1 MPKFVP
7 VTDSEKPKSEQSF
20 YANELLEHRQ
30 FDNPHAVI
38 RSAEEVADE
47 EVDEMAQYL
56 KHAEGANK
64 MVKNEKGLWVKAKT
78 VDNEPQKN
86 EKKGMGRGGGVS
98 VMDKLL
104 QDHKMKQ
111 TDRDIPAE
119 SSRQFEDPKEEKSE
133 KSKRRSPSSSEERT
147 SRDKKTDNRIRDD
160 SRERRRDND
169 RRRDS
174 SRDRKTG
181 RKDRSRSRSPHYK
194 RERSRDRDRDRRRSS
209 SRRRDHHR
217 DRNDRDERK
226 GERDRRSR
234 SRDRDRR
241 KHKDD
246 YDSEDDRRDSPR
258 KRSRTPEEKRRRKQK
273 YESDS
278 SDAEK
283 DRKESSSSRKKE
295 TPKSYSSDEEKK
307 KVSKK
312 PPQPLTEKKVEKT
325 TTQEMTTEK
334 KIPPPS
340 PEPETPMDIPPMTA
354 IQILNHFH
362 EIFALKSSNRRMDQL
377 MELFHPTCQIKNMKT
392 GTVHLNGKDAIRA
405 AFQKTNPHEV
415 QVSKR
420 IYFEHS
426 SFVSSENNE
435 KKNSSL
441 VTYACDFHREG
452 TSPGLGDISKDTLL
466 FYECADNQIL
476 TVWGMNDS
484 EHLSQQVNLAEDTIY
499 FGSKVWSFLEGVL
512 KDKWG
517 KEISEKKINLMEVSH
532 YHNYD
537 QMEVWG

>member
-7 VTDSEKPKSEQSF
+7 VTDSEKPKSEQAF

-78 VDNEPQKN
+78 VENEPAKN
-86 EKKGMGRGGGVS
+86 EKKGMGRGGGIS
-98 VMDKLL
+98 VVDKLL
-104 QDHKMKQ
+104 QDHKIKQ

-119 SSRQFEDPKEEKSE
+119 SSRQFEDPKEEKDE
-133 KSKRRSPSSSEERT
+133 KPKRRSPSSSEERT
-147 SRDKKTDNRIRDD
+147 PRDKKKDNRTRDD
-160 SRERRRDND
+160 SRERRRVND

-174 SRDRKTG
+174 SRERKTG

-194 RERSRDRDRDRRRSS
+194 RERSRDRDRRRSS
-209 SRRRDHHR
+209 SRRRDHR

-226 GERDRRSR
+226 GERDKRSR
-234 SRDRDRR
+234 SRDRDRDRDRR

-246 YDSEDDRRDSPR
+246 YDSEDDRRDQRR
-258 KRSRTPEEKRRRKQK
+258 KRSRTPEEKKRRKQK
-273 YESDS
+273 YDSDS
-278 SDAEK
+278 SDPEK
-283 DRKESSSSRKKE
+283 NRKESTSSRKKE
-295 TPKSYSSDEEKK
+295 TTRSYSSDEETK
-307 KVSKK
+307 KVSKE
-312 PPQPLTEKKVEKT
+312 PPQLMSEKKEEKTTEIPKEKKVS
-325 TTQEMTTEK
+325 
-334 KIPPPS
+334 PLS
-340 PEPETPMDIPPMTA
+340 PEPEAPVDIPPMTA

-415 QVSKR
+415 LVSKR
-420 IYFEHS
+420 IYFEHP
-426 SFVSSENNE
+426 SFVSGGNNE
-435 KKNSSL
+435 RDNSSL
-441 VTYACDFHREG
+441 VTYACDFHRQG

-484 EHLSQQVNLAEDTIY
+484 EHLSQQANLAEDTIY
-499 FGSKVWSFLEGVL
+499 FGSKVWPLLEGVL
-512 KDKWG
+512 KEKWG